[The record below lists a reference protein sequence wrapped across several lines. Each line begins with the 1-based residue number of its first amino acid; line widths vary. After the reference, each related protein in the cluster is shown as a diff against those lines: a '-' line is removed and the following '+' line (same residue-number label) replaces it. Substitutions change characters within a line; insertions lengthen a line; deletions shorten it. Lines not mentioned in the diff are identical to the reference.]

1 MYYLNIY
8 KSEKDGS
15 IMLPFNNDMESLI
28 EYVVGQYERM
38 MKHLKADHNKYQ
50 RITSTWDKNRYD
62 EPLKES
68 IKSFSFGIF
77 QSIYEKYFS

>member
-15 IMLPFNNDMESLI
+15 IMLPFNNDIESLI
-28 EYVVGQYERM
+28 EYVVDQYERM

-50 RITSTWDKNRYD
+50 KITSTWDKN
-62 EPLKES
+62 
-68 IKSFSFGIF
+68 IVSFMN
-77 QSIYEKYFS
+77 